1 MWLFTTQ
8 GFYSVVEDRD
18 DPRWLLVRA
27 RTREDLAAL
36 GSQVE
41 GLEVFES
48 ADADYRWRARL
59 LREEWLAAIAQLVHA
74 VDYPNFKEQS
84 PNARDLAAPR
94 SIRRCGWSCVG
105 LADPDT
111 LLADR

>member
-18 DPRWLLVRA
+18 DPQWLLVRT
-27 RTREDLAAL
+27 RTREDLTAL

-41 GLEVFES
+41 GLEVFEN

-59 LREEWLAAIAQLVHA
+59 LREEWLAAVAQLAHA
-74 VDYPNFKEQS
+74 IDYPNFKEAVDERQGS
-84 PNARDLAAPR
+84 
-94 SIRRCGWSCVG
+94 RRASLYSKVWLVLRRLGR
-105 LADPDT
+105 P
-111 LLADR
+111 

>member
-41 GLEVFES
+41 GLQIFES

-59 LREEWLAAIAQLVHA
+59 LREEWLAAVAQLAHA
-74 VDYPNFKEQS
+74 VDYPNFKEAVAERQGS
-84 PNARDLAAPR
+84 RRA
-94 SIRRCGWSCVG
+94 SIYSKVWLVLRRLGR
-105 LADPDT
+105 P
-111 LLADR
+111 